1 MGKVAS
7 CHRTSLLVAAV
18 GFLVFGQVI
27 DSGELEVCQNKI
39 NPLLPRPDLPHL
51 TAAHSHMDLVFF
63 ATGLD
68 AVFVESLGYISDFF
82 VCDLALNSSVSPQA
96 ITIDAL
102 AFHCLFSSFNL
113 PAIKP
118 TPTSVVTVQYAI
130 PFRLWER
137 PS

>member
-27 DSGELEVCQNKI
+27 DSGELE
-39 NPLLPRPDLPHL
+39 
-51 TAAHSHMDLVFF
+51 
-63 ATGLD
+63 
-68 AVFVESLGYISDFF
+68 
-82 VCDLALNSSVSPQA
+82 A